1 MFSHWSN
8 LIKCRDSLFGHAD
21 QKQCFHPSSNSFKV
35 NLKGSNTSFQ
45 DWQRR
50 WMCRVWGKF
59 KSIATTNEMESLC
72 IAIHFLPRRH
82 RSPDPIFIS
91 SCCRRSLS
99 PQWWM
104 MISWMPARTKTI
116 SEGGSSREPGQRVLE
131 GVCLLF
137 RRRGAT
143 SDDGRMDGWLTDW
156 GHNDDALESA
166 ERQRGNGGT
175 QEAVYNTY
183 TRPNTEYSN

>member
-104 MISWMPARTKTI
+104 IISWIPARTN
-116 SEGGSSREPGQRVLE
+116 SEGAGNPARESSREF
-131 GVCLLF
+131 VCCF
-137 RRRGAT
+137 VGGEPRAMMAGWMA
-143 SDDGRMDGWLTDW
+143 GWLTEDTMTT
-156 GHNDDALESA
+156 H
-166 ERQRGNGGT
+166 
-175 QEAVYNTY
+175 
-183 TRPNTEYSN
+183 